1 MGKDPDCA
9 TCHVESAWKEHAP
22 FDHKLKTGFALEGAH
37 ATALCAEC
45 HVAGNKLT
53 TANHAPPSCATCH
66 HSEHG
71 EAFGP
76 DCRSCHN
83 FTRFADARNFDH
95 AATAFPLERRH
106 ASIRCASCHT
116 PKVARLPDQN
126 CRTCHG
132 DPHGGRTF
140 LDCGDC
146 HRPDNWL
153 LVRYD
158 HDKAEFPLKG
168 KHFFTPCK
176 ACHTNDVW
184 SGLRRECVSCHR
196 GDRQQ
201 ADIHYPSHAALTW
214 DCIDCHRPWSW
225 SARP

>member
-1 MGKDPDCA
+1 MGQGPDCA
-9 TCHVESAWKEHAP
+9 TCHVETSWKEHAP
-22 FDHKLKTGFALEGAH
+22 FDHKVKTGFALEGTH
-37 ATALCAEC
+37 ATVACAGC
-45 HVAGNKLT
+45 HLHGDKLT
-53 TANHAPPSCATCH
+53 TPNHVPPSCATCH
-66 HSEHG
+66 RSEHG
-71 EAFGP
+71 AAFSQ
-76 DCRSCHN
+76 DCRHCHN
-83 FTRFADARNFDH
+83 FIRFADARSFDH

-106 ASIRCASCHT
+106 GSLRCASCHK
-116 PKVARLPDQN
+116 PNVARLPDPN
-126 CRTCHG
+126 CRSCHG

-214 DCIDCHRPWSW
+214 DCIECHRPWSW
-225 SARP
+225 YARP